1 MIYPLASSSWGKEE
15 VEAIQ
20 RVVETNMY
28 TIGKHVKEFEN
39 KFAEPFNSK
48 HAIMVNSGSSA
59 NLLMLSL
66 LKWKY
71 KLTGD
76 IIVPAVGWATTYFPV
91 SQNGFK
97 LNFVDVDPNTWNIDV
112 TKIRQ
117 AITPNTCAIMP
128 VNLLGNSCDYRE
140 ILKICD
146 EHNLLLIEDNCEAM
160 GAKWNDQYN
169 GTIGLAGS
177 FSFFFSHHIQTME
190 GGMVLTD
197 NKEDA
202 DYMRSLRAHGW
213 VRDLPDDSSLYKKTG
228 DPFNDNFIFATPGY
242 NVRPLEMSGAIGL
255 EQLKKWPDIM
265 QTRLKNKEHFL
276 SLFAGQPWCRVQKQ
290 CINLNDNRDMSP
302 RGGVKLGESSWF
314 TFGLVLDGELKGKR
328 AEVIK
333 LLTEAGIQTRPLASR
348 NFLKQ
353 PVMRDL
359 DVVKSWK
366 QMLPGDPYPGAND
379 IHDNGFFV
387 GNGSQDVTE
396 GLTQMYNTITD
407 HYCIDDEMD
416 DYEPGVNR

>member
-1 MIYPLASSSWGKEE
+1 MIYPLASSSWGQEE

-20 RVVETNMY
+20 RVIETNMY
-28 TIGKHVKEFEN
+28 TMGKHVKEFED
-39 KFAEPFNSK
+39 KFAETFNSK

-97 LNFVDVDPNTWNIDV
+97 LNFVDVDPDTWNIDV

-128 VNLLGNSCDYRE
+128 VNLLGNSCDYQE

-197 NKEDA
+197 NKDDA

-255 EQLKKWPDIM
+255 EQLKKWPQIM
-265 QTRLKNKEHFL
+265 KTRLKNKEHFL
-276 SLFAGQPWCRVQKQ
+276 STFSNLSWCRIQKET
-290 CINLNDNRDMSP
+290 
-302 RGGVKLGESSWF
+302 GTSSWF
-314 TFGLVLDGELKGKR
+314 TFGLVLEGELKGKR

-333 LLTEAGIQTRPLASR
+333 ILTEAGIQTRPLASR

-359 DVVKSWK
+359 DYINNNNYNAA
-366 QMLPGDPYPGAND
+366 DD

-387 GNGSQDVTE
+387 GNGSQDVTK
-396 GLTQMYNTITD
+396 GLTEMHNTIVD
-407 HYCIDDEMD
+407 HYGIDPYME
-416 DYEPGVNR
+416 DYI